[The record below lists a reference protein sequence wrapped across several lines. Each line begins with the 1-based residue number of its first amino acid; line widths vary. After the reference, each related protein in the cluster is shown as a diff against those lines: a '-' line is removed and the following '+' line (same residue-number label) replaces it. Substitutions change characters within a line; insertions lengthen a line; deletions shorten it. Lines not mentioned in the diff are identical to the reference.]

1 MTITGYPLCMYDG
14 LCFLCSQPG
23 VPAFTVPQHPEAMR
37 VLKERAIEI
46 GVGSY
51 VTLFKAVETFILKQ
65 LDVPVINRHIIN
77 NLTNSKT
84 TC

>member
-1 MTITGYPLCMYDG
+1 
-14 LCFLCSQPG
+14 
-23 VPAFTVPQHPEAMR
+23 MR

-65 LDVPVINRHIIN
+65 LDVPVMKRHKSFF
-77 NLTNSKT
+77 NLYRRSIAKLSFEDSKF
-84 TC
+84 CPKVGVVLWL